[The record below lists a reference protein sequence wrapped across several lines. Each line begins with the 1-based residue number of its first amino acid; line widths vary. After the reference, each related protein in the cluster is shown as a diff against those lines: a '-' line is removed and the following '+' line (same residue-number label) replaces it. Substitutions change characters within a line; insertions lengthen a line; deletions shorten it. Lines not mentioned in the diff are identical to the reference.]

1 VDKFHLALKTA
12 FASEYAFTLKTQYYH
27 WNVEGENFP
36 QYHELFQNIYEEVYA
51 SIDPFAENIRKVG
64 AYTPASFHR
73 FSMLSQIDDE
83 TDILPAMAMIA
94 QLYQDSERMV
104 EILKILFDMCEELHQ
119 HGLSNFIADRMDAH
133 QTHSWKLRS
142 TLK

>member
-1 VDKFHLALKTA
+1 MDKFHLALKTA
-12 FASEYAFTLKTQYYH
+12 FASEYAFALKTQYYH

-36 QYHELFQNIYEEVYA
+36 QYHKLFGKIYKEVFA

-64 AYTPASFHR
+64 AYAPASFHR

-94 QLYQDSERMV
+94 ELYKDSERMV
-104 EILKILFDMCEELHQ
+104 EILKILFSMCEELNQ

-133 QTHSWKLRS
+133 HTHCWMLRS